1 MAIAANARAC
11 ASTGATDSRIR
22 RGPAIAWCLF
32 LLLVVA
38 GAWSS
43 GMLHVGAT
51 PMAAPQPLAGALSGD
66 SPFKE
71 TVRLQLERSGIA
83 QASEEI
89 LGPFSDISARIATA
103 IYTAVLPEAR
113 KSSLHWAILLVT
125 PLIALALFALRRGRG
140 AKGADGV
147 ERPCS
152 LREYLLPAAIY
163 THRSARVDIGLYLID
178 RALVPVWLILFLGLL
193 GPFVERHV
201 IAGMGLAF
209 GPSPALTMN
218 VAWQVT
224 YGLATLL
231 AVDLCFF
238 LYHLMMHRTRI
249 GWAIHKV
256 HHSAEVLTPLTR
268 YREHFLEAPIVDG
281 FMTLGA
287 MSVSGLFAWL
297 FNGGITQITLMNVG
311 LLSFIYALNANFR
324 HYHVCFRYP
333 RWLEHWLQSP
343 GMHHSHHSRLKQHW
357 DSNLGLYTSV
367 WDRLYGTLYVGDPF
381 ESTPWGLPEED
392 QARCSSL
399 KDNLLAPFRE
409 IGAILRPQ
417 RTRPTV
423 KA

>member
-1 MAIAANARAC
+1 VWCVFVLVMVAWSW
-11 ASTGATDSRIR
+11 STG
-22 RGPAIAWCLF
+22 L
-32 LLLVVA
+32 
-38 GAWSS
+38 
-43 GMLHVGAT
+43 LHVGKEANV
-51 PMAAPQPLAGALSGD
+51 APGPWAHWLSGD

-71 TVRLQLERSGIA
+71 AVRLQLERSGIT

-113 KSSLHWAILLVT
+113 KSSLHWAILLMT
-125 PLIALALFALRRGRG
+125 PLIALALFAFRRGRG

-178 RALVPVWLILFLGLL
+178 RALVPVWIILFLGLL
-193 GPFVERHV
+193 GPFVERQV
-201 IAGMGLAF
+201 IAGMGRAF
-209 GPSPALTMN
+209 GPSPAFTMN
-218 VAWQVT
+218 IAWQIA

-238 LYHLMMHRTRI
+238 LYHLMMHRTRV

-311 LLSFIYALNANFR
+311 VLSFIYALNANFR

-357 DSNLGLYTSV
+357 DSNLGLYTSI

-381 ESTPWGLPEED
+381 ESTPWGLPEEE

-399 KDNLLAPFRE
+399 RDNLLAPFRE
-409 IGAILRPQ
+409 IGAMLRPQ
-417 RTRPTV
+417 SPRPIV

>member
-1 MAIAANARAC
+1 MAP
-11 ASTGATDSRIR
+11 IR
-22 RGPAIAWCLF
+22 HGPAFVWCVF
-32 LLLVVA
+32 VLVLVA
-38 GAWSS
+38 GAWSI
-43 GMLHVGAT
+43 GLIQFGAEPGT
-51 PMAAPQPLAGALSGD
+51 ETQPLARLLSGE
-66 SPFKE
+66 SPFAE
-71 TVRLQLERSGIA
+71 SVRQQLEQSGIA
-83 QASEEI
+83 RASEEI
-89 LGPFSDISARIATA
+89 LGPFSDISAHVAA
-103 IYTAVLPEAR
+103 ALYTAVLPEASE
-113 KSSLHWAILLVT
+113 SSLHWALLLLT
-125 PLIALALFALRRGRG
+125 PLIAIVLFVLRAGRG

-147 ERPCS
+147 ERQYG

-178 RALVPVWLILFLGLL
+178 RALVPFWILLFLGVF
-193 GPFVERHV
+193 GPFIERQV
-201 IAGMGLAF
+201 IAFMGTAF
-209 GPSPALTMN
+209 GPSPALTMSL
-218 VAWQVT
+218 AWQLL

-281 FMTLGA
+281 AIAIGA
-287 MSVSGLFAWL
+287 MTVSGLFAWL
-297 FNGGITQITLMNVG
+297 FNGGITQITLMNMG

-333 RWLEHWLQSP
+333 KRIEYWLQSP

-357 DSNLGLYTSV
+357 DSNLGLFTNI

-381 ESTPWGLPEED
+381 ESTPWGLPEAD
-392 QARCSSL
+392 QTQCSSL

-409 IGAILRPQ
+409 IAAMLRP
-417 RTRPTV
+417 RTPSP
-423 KA
+423 